1 MSSTI
6 FLNFL
11 LIYVTVLAT
20 FLLFLKISGLD
31 FSYKQVILISVAG
44 FLTVLF
50 GAPVVYIVY
59 PSYFVILAICFG
71 NKKSKGL
78 SIFYGLLPVVIS
90 DLFRRIITFF
100 ILPLVIRNSVTVTDG
115 LFFSYGISLLGI
127 LFSWLF
133 FYVFDYDF
141 SLIKD
146 KSVNSL
152 IRRILLPINITMIFY
167 YILAQVLY
175 ILDDIGMIETIWFRK
190 VTVAFYLILFFIL
203 IAILDRHI
211 KRELQMELL
220 KQKEEQMKSLS
231 QYSSH
236 IEELYK
242 EIRSFRHDYINILT
256 SLRLGIENRD
266 LPGIEKIYHQV
277 LEKTEK
283 QMQNNR
289 YDFGHLMNLK
299 NEALKSVLSAKILE
313 AQNKGIAVGLEIP
326 EIIET
331 FSIEPLDLITIVSIM
346 CDNAIEAAFESSSP
360 EITLAL
366 FEQRNALVFII
377 QNTTKEERIEVNKI
391 FNEGYSTKGQDRGL
405 GLTTVKRILDNYP
418 KANLQTKS
426 YSYEFRHTLII

>member
-1 MSSTI
+1 METILNIFWVYMSNL
-6 FLNFL
+6 F
-11 LIYVTVLAT
+11 VL
-20 FLLFLKISGLD
+20 LLFLKVTGIFLNRIQIFISSFIIFLITALSSHFIYIFQPLYFIVLS
-31 FSYKQVILISVAG
+31 FSFSTKKDIS
-44 FLTVLF
+44 L
-50 GAPVVYIVY
+50 
-59 PSYFVILAICFG
+59 
-71 NKKSKGL
+71 N
-78 SIFYGLLPVVIS
+78 IFYGLFPIIIFS
-90 DLFRRIITFF
+90 LFRRAIRFF
-100 ILPLVIRNSVTVTDG
+100 LVP
-115 LFFSYGISLLGI
+115 LFFNNFQDIANNIFYIDLISFIGVVSSYIFLNI
-127 LFSWLF
+127 FE
-133 FYVFDYDF
+133 YDF
-141 SLIKD
+141 THLENGTIRP
-146 KSVNSL
+146 
-152 IRRILLPINITMIFY
+152 IERRILLIVDISMISY
-167 YILAQVLY
+167 YIISQSL
-175 ILDDIGMIETIWFRK
+175 ILIEDYGHTPTSQIQK
-190 VTVAFYLILFFIL
+190 AVVAFYLILFFIL

-426 YSYEFRHTLII
+426 HSYLVEQILII

>member
-1 MSSTI
+1 METILNIFWVYMSNL
-6 FLNFL
+6 F
-11 LIYVTVLAT
+11 VL
-20 FLLFLKISGLD
+20 LLFLKVTGIFLNRIQIFISSFIIFLITALSSHFIYIFQPLYFIVLS
-31 FSYKQVILISVAG
+31 FSFSTKKDIS
-44 FLTVLF
+44 L
-50 GAPVVYIVY
+50 
-59 PSYFVILAICFG
+59 
-71 NKKSKGL
+71 N
-78 SIFYGLLPVVIS
+78 IFYGLFPIIIFS
-90 DLFRRIITFF
+90 LFRRAIRFF
-100 ILPLVIRNSVTVTDG
+100 LVP
-115 LFFSYGISLLGI
+115 LFFNNFQDIANNIFYIDLISFIGVVSSYIFLNI
-127 LFSWLF
+127 FE
-133 FYVFDYDF
+133 YDF
-141 SLIKD
+141 SHLENGTIRP
-146 KSVNSL
+146 
-152 IRRILLPINITMIFY
+152 IERRILLIVDISMISY
-167 YILAQVLY
+167 YIISQSL
-175 ILDDIGMIETIWFRK
+175 ILIEDYGHTPTSQIQK
-190 VTVAFYLILFFIL
+190 AVVAFYLILFFIL

-426 YSYEFRHTLII
+426 HSYLVEQILII

>member
-1 MSSTI
+1 METILNIFWVYMSNL
-6 FLNFL
+6 F
-11 LIYVTVLAT
+11 VL
-20 FLLFLKISGLD
+20 LLFLKVTGIFLNRIQIFISSFIIFLITALSSHFIYIFQPLYFIVLS
-31 FSYKQVILISVAG
+31 FSFSTKKDIS
-44 FLTVLF
+44 L
-50 GAPVVYIVY
+50 
-59 PSYFVILAICFG
+59 
-71 NKKSKGL
+71 N
-78 SIFYGLLPVVIS
+78 IFYGLFPIIIFS
-90 DLFRRIITFF
+90 LFRRAIRFF
-100 ILPLVIRNSVTVTDG
+100 LVP
-115 LFFSYGISLLGI
+115 LFFNNFQDIANNIFYIDLISFIGVVSSYIFLNI
-127 LFSWLF
+127 FE
-133 FYVFDYDF
+133 YDF
-141 SLIKD
+141 SHLENGTIRP
-146 KSVNSL
+146 
-152 IRRILLPINITMIFY
+152 IERRILLIVDISMISY
-167 YILAQVLY
+167 YIISQSL
-175 ILDDIGMIETIWFRK
+175 ILIEDYGHTPTSQIQK
-190 VTVAFYLILFFIL
+190 AVVAFCLILFFIL

-426 YSYEFRHTLII
+426 HSYLVEQILII